1 MSSLT
6 KKIIVPVV
14 FLFIIINVVLY
25 FLRSFLQSQG
35 VDSNFV
41 IGANIILFLISISG
55 LLLQSRTVQSANP
68 NAFIRGIYSS
78 LIIKMFT
85 VIAAILIYVA
95 IMSHELNKAGI
106 FIAMAFYVLYTC
118 VEVFQLMKLLRKKT
132 DG

>member
-6 KKIIVPVV
+6 KKILVPVV
-14 FLFIIINVVLY
+14 ILFIVINVTLY

-35 VDSNFV
+35 IDVNFV
-41 IGANIILFLISISG
+41 AGANLILFLISISG
-55 LLLQSRTVQSANP
+55 LLVQSRSVSSANA

-85 VIAAILIYVA
+85 VIGAILIYVA

-106 FIAMAFYVLYTC
+106 FIAMAFYMLYTSI
-118 VEVFQLMKLLRKKT
+118 EVFQLMKIVRKKS

>member
-6 KKIIVPVV
+6 KKIFVPVV
-14 FLFIIINVVLY
+14 FLFVLINVTLY

-35 VDSNFV
+35 IDVNFV
-41 IGANIILFLISISG
+41 AGANLILFLISISG
-55 LLLQSRTVQSANP
+55 LLVQSRSVRSANA

-85 VIAAILIYVA
+85 VIGAILIYVA

-106 FIAMAFYVLYTC
+106 FIAMAFYMLYTSI
-118 VEVFQLMKLLRKKT
+118 EVFQLMKIVRKKS

>member
-6 KKIIVPVV
+6 KKILVPVV
-14 FLFIIINVVLY
+14 FLFLIINITLY
-25 FLRSFLQSQG
+25 FLRTFLQSQG
-35 VDSNFV
+35 IDTNFV
-41 IGANIILFLISISG
+41 VGANIILFLISVSG
-55 LLLQSRTVQSANP
+55 LLLQSRTVKSANL
-68 NAFIRGIYSS
+68 NSFIRGIYSS

-95 IMSHELNKAGI
+95 IMSQELNKAGI

-118 VEVFQLMKLLRKKT
+118 VEVFQLMKILRKKT